1 MGCIEPAMEE
11 FVAALLD
18 IKAVKALPKEVLP
31 FVLFKAGLRGK
42 ELKGDETVAIFLIA
56 STSCY
61 IPVFLEGKGLDEV
74 EEELR
79 REGGARLNAQSREL
93 LAKAL
98 AT

>member
-1 MGCIEPAMEE
+1 M
-11 FVAALLD
+11 AALLD

-31 FVLFKAGLRGK
+31 FVQFKAGLLGK
-42 ELKGDETVAIFLIA
+42 ELKGDETVAVFLIA

-61 IPVFLEGKGLDEV
+61 IPVFLEGKRLDEV

-79 REGGARLNAQSREL
+79 REGGAKLNSQSREVL
-93 LAKAL
+93 TRAL